1 MSITFTEDD
10 LILFIYG
17 EANPILKSKINSALL
32 SDRKL
37 QEQFTALLQMV
48 NRLEVVNFQPHDTSL
63 KIIMEESALT
73 QSEQLY

>member
-1 MSITFTEDD
+1 MSITFTEND